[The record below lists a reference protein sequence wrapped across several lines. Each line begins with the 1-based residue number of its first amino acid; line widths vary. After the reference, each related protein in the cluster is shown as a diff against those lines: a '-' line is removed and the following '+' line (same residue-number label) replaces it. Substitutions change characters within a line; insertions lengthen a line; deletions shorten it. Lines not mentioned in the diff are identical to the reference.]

1 MLWKLDEK
9 NEISYLKFI
18 FWWIIFFEESV
29 YTSGEIV
36 WNTILIEHELQLAQS
51 FPQLLF
57 SDFFEVFSLWQG
69 FVSLS
74 LQQLS
79 FTDFSL
85 QHFSTFWANA
95 ICFGSIWDRGNFYQI
110 YIEETGPKYRLSE
123 VIFPGILSNCMRHM
137 KWSFRRSGKNG
148 ENFR

>member
-1 MLWKLDEK
+1 L
-9 NEISYLKFI
+9 
-18 FWWIIFFEESV
+18 EESV

-57 SDFFEVFSLWQG
+57 SDFFEGFSLWQG

-95 ICFGSIWDRGNFYQI
+95 ICFGSIKTAKPNIIKKTLNDLAMFLQR
-110 YIEETGPKYRLSE
+110 
-123 VIFPGILSNCMRHM
+123 
-137 KWSFRRSGKNG
+137 
-148 ENFR
+148 